1 MSTTTQ
7 ATAPAATGPRHARL
21 FVSRVDPWSTMKT
34 AFMLSL
40 GLAVVL
46 VVAIVLLWMV
56 LAASGVFDA
65 FNQAINDVGGQA
77 SSSFDIAGV
86 LSFGRVIGFALLLAA
101 FEIVMTSALATL
113 IAALYNVTVGFTGG
127 VEVTLSEDH

>member
-1 MSTTTQ
+1 MTTQ
-7 ATAPAATGPRHARL
+7 ATAPAPAGPRHARL
-21 FVSRVDPWSTMKT
+21 FVSRIDPWSTMKT

-46 VVAIVLLWMV
+46 VVAILLLWMV

-77 SSSFDIAGV
+77 SSSFDIGGV

>member
-1 MSTTTQ
+1 MSTTQ
-7 ATAPAATGPRHARL
+7 PVAAPPGSRHARL
-21 FVSRVDPWSTMKT
+21 FVSRIDPWSTMKT

-46 VVAIVLLWMV
+46 IVATILLWMV
-56 LAASGVFDA
+56 LEASGVFDA
-65 FNQAINDVGGQA
+65 VNQAVNDVGGQA
-77 SSSFDIAGV
+77 SSFDIASV
-86 LSFGRVIGFALLLAA
+86 LSFSRVVGFSLLLAA